1 MDVVF
6 PRGEI
11 VDNSMAT
18 DKQQHKAFLA
28 FMWGQENTCCSE
40 MKWITKYLAVVEHSP
55 GWPGVQKAQCLLLHC
70 SGWCI
75 WIYISVCVC
84 VSSVKMCLRLLKL
97 QNTQSDELTFG
108 LTLKLKCFLRSI
120 SEYLFETKTNSCV
133 RVQC

>member
-28 FMWGQENTCCSE
+28 FIWGQEDTCCSE
-40 MKWITKYLAVVEHSP
+40 MKWITKYLAVVEQHP
-55 GWPGVQKAQCLLLHC
+55 GWPGVQKAQYLLLHC

-75 WIYISVCVC
+75 WMYICVC
-84 VSSVKMCLRLLKL
+84 VYPH
-97 QNTQSDELTFG
+97 TEDTHI
-108 LTLKLKCFLRSI
+108 FL
-120 SEYLFETKTNSCV
+120 SENVPPVIETSKYPKP
-133 RVQC
+133 